1 MNIKADHIIWKVIF
15 LVQLSVTLLSIYENQ
30 ASALSE
36 LRATFIGGVLFVAD
50 SLILAANLFLIL
62 QVRVLSRKV
71 WFFIAWLWW
80 FLNIYSLLNE
90 FYLGGY
96 TSSEMLFFGNIIWL
110 LILFSFPV
118 FKYGNFVGNLS
129 KAE

>member
-15 LVQLSVTLLSIYENQ
+15 LVQLSVTLFSIYENQ

-36 LRATFIGGVLFVAD
+36 LRATFIGGVLFIAD

-110 LILFSFPV
+110 LILFSLPV